1 MVKQPRHQSVVT
13 RQSDSENNDDH
24 WLKQF
29 ENSLQKNSVQSRDSA
44 NLFDQ
49 INSIMNTKS
58 KYPSV
63 QAAVDDMMH
72 RSGLSDY
79 LSNVK
84 LSEHETGGRPKKAQQ
99 AQQAL
104 QQAQQSTPQ
113 QTQQPR
119 TQQNDQTPDV
129 IKQKESILTTLQ
141 NIIKDTKGNMPLSA
155 IISKLHSLHAKDIS
169 EESAWDDEKLIRLV
183 SKLNLQAKKDNPGN
197 YENYNSLGTGDHSTA
212 DSDIDASNTDAFNAL
227 MPAKI

>member
-1 MVKQPRHQSVVT
+1 MSKQPRHQSVVT
-13 RQSDSENNDDH
+13 RQSDAENNDDH

-79 LSNVK
+79 LDNVK
-84 LSEHETGGRPKKAQQ
+84 ESQEIPPQPKKIAQQ
-99 AQQAL
+99 APVEKQHIAHNKVP
-104 QQAQQSTPQ
+104 T
-113 QTQQPR
+113 
-119 TQQNDQTPDV
+119 V
-129 IKQKESILTTLQ
+129 IKHKPSIKRTLE
-141 NIIKDTKGNMPLSA
+141 NIIKD
-155 IISKLHSLHAKDIS
+155 SK
-169 EESAWDDEKLIRLV
+169 
-183 SKLNLQAKKDNPGN
+183 
-197 YENYNSLGTGDHSTA
+197 
-212 DSDIDASNTDAFNAL
+212 
-227 MPAKI
+227 

>member
-1 MVKQPRHQSVVT
+1 MAKQPRHQSVVT
-13 RQSDSENNDDH
+13 RQSDAENNDDH

-79 LSNVK
+79 LDNVK
-84 LSEHETGGRPKKAQQ
+84 LSEHNESPKKTAQQ

-104 QQAQQSTPQ
+104 QQAQQSAP
-113 QTQQPR
+113 QQPR
-119 TQQNDQTPDV
+119 TQKN
-129 IKQKESILTTLQ
+129 
-141 NIIKDTKGNMPLSA
+141 
-155 IISKLHSLHAKDIS
+155 
-169 EESAWDDEKLIRLV
+169 
-183 SKLNLQAKKDNPGN
+183 
-197 YENYNSLGTGDHSTA
+197 
-212 DSDIDASNTDAFNAL
+212 
-227 MPAKI
+227 

>member
-1 MVKQPRHQSVVT
+1 MAKQPRHQSVVT
-13 RQSDSENNDDH
+13 RQSDAENNDDH

-84 LSEHETGGRPKKAQQ
+84 LSEHETEGRPKKAQVTS
-99 AQQAL
+99 QQA
-104 QQAQQSTPQ
+104 TPPQ
-113 QTQQPR
+113 QNPVQNAPAHN
-119 TQQNDQTPDV
+119 QQNDKTPDV
-129 IKQKESILTTLQ
+129 IKEKGSILTTLQ

-155 IISKLHSLHAKDIS
+155 IISKLHSLHARDVS
-169 EESAWDDEKLIRLV
+169 EESAWDDENLIRLV
-183 SKLNLQAKKDNPGN
+183 SQLNLQAKKDNPGN